1 MGLRSRIRVRNRKL
15 CKRQRITGALTRCCA
30 GSRRDRR
37 WWSGCRGAA
46 IPAAVVSTGEDLH
59 EHPQLCGAWP
69 GDDGRSRHRRQAALP
84 WPAARLATSPQA
96 TIRSGAPLLGQH
108 NREVLRELGFTDA
121 RIDALY
127 DGDHIGDVPLAVR

>member
-1 MGLRSRIRVRNRKL
+1 M
-15 CKRQRITGALTRCCA
+15 
-30 GSRRDRR
+30 
-37 WWSGCRGAA
+37 
-46 IPAAVVSTGEDLH
+46 STGEDLH
-59 EHPQLCGAWP
+59 EHPQLVAR
-69 GDDGRSRHRRQAALP
+69 GRVMMVDHAVVGKLP
-84 WPAARLATSPQA
+84 FLGPPARLATSPQA